1 MRFQSLLSKILVL
14 ALLSAGAVM
23 VLMPLVW
30 MLSTSLKSKSM
41 STEFPPRWIPMDAKR
56 VEIEGKE
63 CFIYAIPVDG
73 ETRELAL
80 LQKEGPVGIF
90 VNPDNL
96 DERYELEVQAGERVY
111 EVRLHWENYARA
123 MTARPFDRYAVNSL
137 MFVGFSTVGT
147 VLSCTLVAYG
157 FARFRAKGLG
167 VLFLLLLSTI
177 MLPGQVT
184 LIPQFVLFKEIG
196 WYDTLLPLIVPAFF
210 ANAWNVFLL
219 RQYFMTLPLE
229 LDDAARIDGCGPMAI
244 LWYVILPQSIP
255 AMATVAIFHSLWAWN
270 DFYYPLIYLQSDAKY
285 TVSLGLQLFNSAYG
299 GGKDM
304 TGMMAASTVVLLPS
318 ILIFLFAQRLFIQ
331 GVVVSGIKG

>member
-1 MRFQSLLSKILVL
+1 MRTNSGRIISSSTLPIQRTVGRRPTIGSAIKGMRFQSLLSKILVL

-137 MFVGFSTVGT
+137 MFVGFSVTV
-147 VLSCTLVAYG
+147 V
-157 FARFRAKGLG
+157 
-167 VLFLLLLSTI
+167 
-177 MLPGQVT
+177 
-184 LIPQFVLFKEIG
+184 
-196 WYDTLLPLIVPAFF
+196 
-210 ANAWNVFLL
+210 
-219 RQYFMTLPLE
+219 
-229 LDDAARIDGCGPMAI
+229 
-244 LWYVILPQSIP
+244 
-255 AMATVAIFHSLWAWN
+255 
-270 DFYYPLIYLQSDAKY
+270 QSD
-285 TVSLGLQLFNSAYG
+285 
-299 GGKDM
+299 
-304 TGMMAASTVVLLPS
+304 
-318 ILIFLFAQRLFIQ
+318 
-331 GVVVSGIKG
+331 GIR